1 MPNLC
6 HTEGVEI
13 VQSDARNGSLV
24 IVMGP
29 DPEPCHGIAIAQT
42 KSPIAARDAHRPD
55 RLRGVNALE
64 LQPRMRRVAAP
75 RLESTARP
83 VSYFFGQVVETAP
96 KSVRCP

>member
-42 KSPIAARDAHRPD
+42 KSPLAARDAH
-55 RLRGVNALE
+55 
-64 LQPRMRRVAAP
+64 
-75 RLESTARP
+75 
-83 VSYFFGQVVETAP
+83 
-96 KSVRCP
+96 